1 MGSDLGAGR
10 TVKEIRT
17 EIEIEAPPHVVW
29 DVLTDFSAYPAW
41 NPCLVEVRAHPR
53 PGSRVDMVFR
63 SSRRQFRLDATV
75 LRADSCREL
84 RWRGPVSSA
93 LGMLFRGEHY
103 WTIRELRGG
112 SWTHLVHGEQFG
124 GLLIPLM
131 SRWLDQEVDGAYH
144 ELNRALKARVE
155 EFGSGRG

>member
-1 MGSDLGAGR
+1 MGSDLGPGR

-17 EIEIEAPPHVVW
+17 EIEIEARPEVVW

-63 SSRRQFRLDATV
+63 SSRRHFRLDATV
-75 LRADSCREL
+75 LRADPGRAL
-84 RWRGPVSSA
+84 RWQGPISKARGV
-93 LGMLFRGEHY
+93 LFRGEHY

-112 SWTHLVHGEQFG
+112 SWTHLVHGEQFD
-124 GLLIPLM
+124 GLLIPPM
-131 SRWLDQEVDGAYH
+131 SRWLDQEVGGGYH
-144 ELNRALKARVE
+144 ALNRALKARAE
-155 EFGSGRG
+155 EFESGRD